1 MVKDMINNVSESY
14 SIFRKGG
21 KTKKKNNAFSMFP
34 FTGSPK
40 TVKIKI
46 YC

>member
-21 KTKKKNNAFSMFP
+21 KTKKNNAFSMFP